1 MEKVSQNDI
10 DWLSQPKE
18 NFDMF
23 SKKKVESKAK
33 PSATKPKKRKG
44 FFYFLFGFMFMVVS
58 LVIAPFFI
66 LIRTAVY
73 LNLDQQWNEWLSLLG
88 GMGAT
93 TLFLSL
99 LFFFVFR
106 KVKHKKVMAK
116 LTLSSVS
123 FLVGGFIIYGLLYL
137 NSVNAKTEAIQ
148 EVYSTLHPILRVAVA
163 STTLAEQD
171 LVITDIKRTQED
183 YIAMGLTPHQSSMH
197 YVQPTGFVHA
207 IDLRTIGHS
216 ELRNTTLEW
225 GLKLMGF
232 QTIRHVGTADH
243 LHVALPTNS
252 E

>member
-1 MEKVSQNDI
+1 MEKVSQSDI

-23 SKKKVESKAK
+23 STKKATPKSK
-33 PSATKPKKRKG
+33 TEKPKKRRSLGYYVTG
-44 FFYFLFGFMFMVVS
+44 FLFMVVS
-58 LVIAPFFI
+58 LVILPFFL

-73 LNLDQQWNEWLSLLG
+73 LNLEQDWNAWVSLLG

-106 KVKHKKVMAK
+106 KVKKKKAMAK
-116 LTLSSVS
+116 LTVSSVS
-123 FLVGGFIIYGLLYL
+123 VLVGGFIIYGLLYL
-137 NSVNAKTEAIQ
+137 NSVNAKSDAIQ

-183 YIAMGLTPHQSSMH
+183 YLSMGLTPRQSSYH
-197 YVQPTGFVHA
+197 YEQPTGFVHA

-225 GLKLMGF
+225 SLKLMGF

>member
-23 SKKKVESKAK
+23 SKKTVESKAK
-33 PSATKPKKRKG
+33 PQTSKPKKRKG
-44 FFYFLFGFMFMVVS
+44 LFYYLFGFVFMVAS
-58 LVIAPFFI
+58 LVVLPFFI

-73 LNLDQQWNEWLSLLG
+73 LNLDHQLNEWISLLG

-99 LFFFVFR
+99 LFIFAFR

-116 LTLSSVS
+116 LTLGGISM
-123 FLVGGFIIYGLLYL
+123 LVGGFIIYGLLYL
-137 NSVNAKTEAIQ
+137 NSVNAKSESIQ

-183 YIAMGLTPHQSSMH
+183 YIAMGLTPRQSSYH
-197 YVQPTGFVHA
+197 YEQPTGFVHA

-243 LHVALPTNS
+243 LHVALPTDS